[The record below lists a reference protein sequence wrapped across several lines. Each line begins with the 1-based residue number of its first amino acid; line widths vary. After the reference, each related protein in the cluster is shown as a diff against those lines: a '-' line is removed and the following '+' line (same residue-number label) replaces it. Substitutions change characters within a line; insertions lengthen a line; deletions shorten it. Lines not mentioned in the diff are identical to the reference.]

1 MIRNRPQFVIAY
13 DISCPRRLQRVA
25 RILEKHALRAQKSV
39 FLFHGDRAAVERL
52 LDEAARAMNP
62 REDVIQ
68 AWQLVQEQEAY
79 GILRGTPLQAT
90 PAGLI
95 LGPNHRVY
103 VAEENED

>member
-1 MIRNRPQFVIAY
+1 MFRNRPQFVIAY

-52 LDEAARAMNP
+52 LDEALRAMNP

-68 AWQLVQEQEAY
+68 AWHLAQDQDGR
-79 GILRGTPLQAT
+79 GILRGTPSQSA
-90 PAGLI
+90 PASLV
-95 LGPNHRVY
+95 LAPNERLFVS
-103 VAEENED
+103 EEPED